1 MRPFP
6 LAATADSGNTGE
18 QVPGIAPIP
27 KGFGDVLPMWPL
39 SDESLLAGM
48 SSGDPEAAA
57 AFVRRYQARVV
68 GLALSI
74 LSDRA
79 AAEEVA
85 QETFLRAWRHGAS
98 YDARRGR
105 VSTWLLTIARNLA
118 VDATRLQRDR
128 PLDPLTLV
136 ALCERRDGGQ
146 VDDPHV
152 AADETRRL
160 RRALADLPVEQKT
173 ALVQAALYGR
183 TAREIGEAEGVPLGT
198 VKTRIRTA
206 MLKLHSVLAA
216 DR

>member
-1 MRPFP
+1 
-6 LAATADSGNTGE
+6 
-18 QVPGIAPIP
+18 
-27 KGFGDVLPMWPL
+27 MWPL

-48 SSGDPEAAA
+48 SSGDPDAAA
-57 AFVRRYQARVV
+57 AFVRRYQARGF
-68 GLALSI
+68 GLAFSI
-74 LSDRA
+74 LADRA

-118 VDATRLQRDR
+118 VDATRLRRAR

-136 ALCERRDGGQ
+136 AVCERNQEGE

-160 RRALADLPVEQKT
+160 RQALAELPVEQKMT
-173 ALVQAALYGR
+173 LVQAAFYGR
-183 TAREIGEAEGVPLGT
+183 TAREISEAEGLPLGT

-206 MLKLHSVLAA
+206 MLKLHAALEA